1 MNILERAVHILEIAL
16 GDITAALDDED
27 IGAAVSVVDTLES
40 QLDPVGEVVLQLEN
54 RVMSLSRIPTELREM
69 LDDGRIDDAAM
80 LMEEI
85 SAALEARDLKSTKA

>member
-27 IGAAVSVVDTLES
+27 IGAAISVVDNLES
-40 QLDPVGEVVLQLEN
+40 SLDPVGDVILQLEN

-85 SAALEARDLKSTKA
+85 SAALEARDLKLKKA